1 MCLTLPTNCNRQSN
15 LSTWSSYRALV
26 QGTRAKA
33 PAKSSIRWWRY
44 IRVKCD
50 RLEGKAWKDQSHKQ
64 TDDPRSITTERWRSN
79 PDLMRLY
86 DKQEYCTAPELMNEN
101 TSCGIGKIFLL
112 VSTNIG
118 TIFTAPT
125 ESEWWSDFLLAIF
138 LALDGRKFAK
148 SWKIETFL
156 FFEILKS
163 AVLILFFV
171 IVICDSSH

>member
-64 TDDPRSITTERWRSN
+64 TDDPHSITTERWRSN
-79 PDLMRLY
+79 PDLMRFY

-101 TSCGIGKIFLL
+101 TFRENLSSRQHKHRHYFHCTDRERMMIRLFVGNFSSTRWQKICEKLKNWNVF
-112 VSTNIG
+112 
-118 TIFTAPT
+118 IFWTSKVCT
-125 ESEWWSDFLLAIF
+125 
-138 LALDGRKFAK
+138 
-148 SWKIETFL
+148 
-156 FFEILKS
+156 
-163 AVLILFFV
+163 VLILFFV